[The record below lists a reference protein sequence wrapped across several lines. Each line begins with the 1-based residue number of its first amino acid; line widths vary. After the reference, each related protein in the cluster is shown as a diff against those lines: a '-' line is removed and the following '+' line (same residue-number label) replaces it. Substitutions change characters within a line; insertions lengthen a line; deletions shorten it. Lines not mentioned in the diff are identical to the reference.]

1 MKIFFK
7 ITLWICIVQISFF
20 SAVFFIPLWDLLP
33 NIGDSFIEQ
42 YLHMEE
48 ITDDDKT
55 PEPAPKPVPNPNL
68 DTDGDGLTDEE
79 EDRIGTN
86 KQKADTDGDGLSD
99 GREVFM
105 GFNPRVPNNSFV
117 IEKVPVVDDFEN
129 KDTVKP
135 SINVEL
141 NGSQADSLVVK
152 RDDFFERNTL
162 GYIGDAYDYTID
174 GAISS
179 ATIGFEFDE
188 SALPSTAL
196 PTIYAYNRDKGVM
209 TPLETTIENGKATAE
224 VSELATF
231 VLLDRNVYE
240 KELKWVDVW
249 GLGET
254 VSTNVEIVFVI
265 DDSGSMS
272 WNDGSN
278 QRLSVAKDLIDKL
291 PEGSKIGIVKFES
304 STTLYTKSLVTDK
317 SEAKKYLTT
326 SYFRSSGGTEMYTA
340 ISDTLSL
347 YGKDAG
353 TTKIMVVLSDGETAD
368 TSYATSVTNAAIAA
382 DVNVYTV
389 GLGTDT
395 SYFNQYL
402 KPLADATGGAFYYSS
417 NASQLADI
425 YDNIGEKIDLTTD
438 TDGDGLSDYYEDN
451 MVAFAG
457 FTYKPDKNN
466 PDSDS
471 DGLLDGE
478 EIRTVTVLSLDGTQ
492 MTILGKV
499 YSDPTK
505 VDTDG
510 DGVFDKQDRFP
521 LDALVA

>member
-1 MKIFFK
+1 MKNFFK
-7 ITLWICIVQISFF
+7 ILFGICAIQIAFF
-20 SAVFFIPLWDLLP
+20 AAILLISSWDSLP
-33 NIGDSFIEQ
+33 ENGEMFVEDVLQLKDVENKS
-42 YLHMEE
+42 
-48 ITDDDKT
+48 DVD
-55 PEPAPKPVPNPNL
+55 VPNP
-68 DTDGDGLTDEE
+68 DTDKDGLSDEE

-86 KQKADTDGDGLSD
+86 KFLADTDGDGLSD

-105 GFNPRVPNNSFV
+105 GYNPLVPDELFV
-117 IEKVPVVDDFEN
+117 VEKVPVVDN
-129 KDTVKP
+129 YGTQDTVTP

-141 NGSQADSLVVK
+141 KGEQADSLVVE
-152 RDDFFERNTL
+152 RDDFFEKSTL
-162 GYIGDAYDYTID
+162 GYIGDAYNYTIE
-174 GAISS
+174 GSITS
-179 ATIGFEFDE
+179 ATIGFEFDQ
-188 SALPSTAL
+188 SSLPQTAL
-196 PTIYAYNRDKGVM
+196 PTIYAYNRQEGVM
-209 TPLETTIENGKATAE
+209 RPLETTIQDGKATAE

-240 KELKWVDVW
+240 NELKWVDVW

-272 WNDGSN
+272 SNDSSK
-278 QRLSVAKDLIDKL
+278 QRLSVVKDLIDKL

-317 SEAKKYLTT
+317 SEVKKYLTT
-326 SYFRSSGGTEMYTA
+326 SYFRSSGGTSMYSA
-340 ISDTLSL
+340 INQTLSL
-347 YGKDAG
+347 YGNDEG
-353 TTKIMVVLSDGETAD
+353 TTKIMVVLSDGATSD

-395 SYFNQYL
+395 SYFTQYL
-402 KPLADATGGAFYYSS
+402 KPLAGATGGAFYYSS

-457 FTYKPDKNN
+457 LTYYPNKNN
-466 PDSDS
+466 PDTDG

-478 EIRTVTVLSLDGTQ
+478 EIRTVTILSVDGKQ

-499 YSDPTK
+499 YSDPTN
-505 VDTDG
+505 VDSDG
-510 DGVFDKQDRFP
+510 DGVWDKRDSAP
-521 LDALVA
+521 LNANVA